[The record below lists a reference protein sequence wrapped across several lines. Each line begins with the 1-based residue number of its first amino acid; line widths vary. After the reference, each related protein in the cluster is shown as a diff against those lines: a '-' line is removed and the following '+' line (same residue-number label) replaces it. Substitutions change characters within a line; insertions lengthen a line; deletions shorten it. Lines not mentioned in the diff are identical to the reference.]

1 MRHRPSLLVL
11 LLVALLVTGLSGC
24 SEHKPALADKL
35 SRYTD
40 RGDGCQQV
48 VSAISY
54 ADHSL
59 RSAGQEQYQE
69 FTDAVRSNISAVSGT
84 IDLEVH
90 DFPSKRVLDQARKVA
105 ELAEDTGALATKGER
120 RVRLL
125 REYRREAAELV
136 IDCGKAVKG
145 L

>member
-1 MRHRPSLLVL
+1 
-11 LLVALLVTGLSGC
+11 
-24 SEHKPALADKL
+24 
-35 SRYTD
+35 
-40 RGDGCQQV
+40 
-48 VSAISY
+48 
-54 ADHSL
+54 
-59 RSAGQEQYQE
+59 
-69 FTDAVRSNISAVSGT
+69 
-84 IDLEVH
+84 
-90 DFPSKRVLDQARKVA
+90 VA